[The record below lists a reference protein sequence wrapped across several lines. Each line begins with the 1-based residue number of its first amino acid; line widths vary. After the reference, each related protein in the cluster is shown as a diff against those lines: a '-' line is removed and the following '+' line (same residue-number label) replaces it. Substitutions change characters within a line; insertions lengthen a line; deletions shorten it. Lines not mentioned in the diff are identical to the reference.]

1 MRIMMLGAGHCQM
14 NAIERLEKE
23 MGIEVVAADYYENAP
38 GKAVSTF
45 KSSASTFDVEA
56 CIETAVKHG
65 VDGVMTTG
73 TDQPVYTAA
82 AVSEYMG
89 LRYFFDSGK
98 ALDVTN
104 KKRMKTIMAE
114 GGVSTL
120 PYAFIGGDFKK
131 SEISHLKAPYVIKPV
146 DSQGQRGVFRLD
158 TEEEIRSRIKETLS
172 FSRQSEVLVENYYP
186 NDEITVSGWVVDGRA
201 RILAVT
207 DRIVMDSGVHIGI
220 CSAHQFPSIHMA
232 DREKEIREITDL
244 TTRVFGIRN
253 GPIYYQMLV
262 GTGGIMVNE
271 IACRIGGAYEDMTIP
286 ELTGVDILKMRTDFI
301 MGRPVSY
308 ERLMSCDAWQTEGHF
323 SAQLFFASPGTI
335 CMQTDPE
342 ELMGIDGVFKVGY
355 HFAKGDRMGD
365 IKNATQRAGYFLVK
379 GNDRHAL
386 KQRVEKVFGK
396 LRFLDENGKNMIIK
410 GPVL

>member
-1 MRIMMLGAGHCQM
+1 MKILMLGAGHCQL
-14 NAIERLEKE
+14 NAIERLENE
-23 MGIEVVAADYYENAP
+23 MGIKVVAADYYEDAP
-38 GKAVSTF
+38 GKALSTF

-131 SEISHLKAPYVIKPV
+131 SEISHLKAPYVIKPL

-158 TEEEIRSRIKETLS
+158 TVEEVRSRINETLG
-172 FSRQSEVLVENYYP
+172 FSRQSEVLIENYYP
-186 NDEITVSGWVVDGRA
+186 NDEITVSGWVVDGRVK
-201 RILAVT
+201 ILAVT

-232 DREKEIREITDL
+232 CREKEIRELTDL

-262 GTGGIMVNE
+262 GKQGIMVNE

-286 ELTGVDILKMRTDFI
+286 ELTGVDILKMQMDFI
-301 MGRPVSY
+301 MKRPLSY
-308 ERLMSCDAWQTEGHF
+308 EKLIEHDAWKTGGHF

-335 CMQTDPE
+335 GRQTDPK
-342 ELMGIDGVFKVGY
+342 ELLSIDGVFKVGY
-355 HFAKGDRMGD
+355 HFAKGDKMGD

-379 GNDRHAL
+379 GNDRDSL
-386 KQRVEKVFGK
+386 KRRVGKVFEK
-396 LRFLDENGKNMIIK
+396 LKFLDENGRNMIIK